1 MPVAGTSLEK
11 DQHSLNKTQLISTT
25 HTLPPIA
32 TQTQWSQIKLDQ
44 VRVNRRKR
52 ETQEV
57 K

>member
-11 DQHSLNKTQLISTT
+11 DQHSLNKTQLISTI
-25 HTLPPIA
+25 HTLPPVA
-32 TQTQWSQIKLDQ
+32 TQTQWSQIQ

-52 ETQEV
+52 ETQDV